1 MLNERG
7 KSGGPCL
14 ILDLKG
20 KTSLFTVECDVIY
33 GLVICGLCC
42 IEVYSFSA
50 RLVESFYP
58 KQMLNV
64 TCFFCICWNSHK
76 ICTFLFVTT
85 GYHVDWVA
93 DVESS
98 LHPWK
103 KFTWSWCMTF
113 WMYCWVHFA
122 NILFRMSAVLCSSG
136 ILACNFFSCGILI
149 LFWYQDSAGLVE
161 LIWKSS
167 FLFGGRVWKRP
178 VLILPWLF
186 GGIHQGS
193 HLVQNFC
200 LVGGFWLLIQS
211 P

>member
-113 WMYCWVHFA
+113 ECIVEFTLLIFCLGCLQFYVHQEYWPV
-122 NILFRMSAVLCSSG
+122 I
-136 ILACNFFSCGILI
+136 
-149 LFWYQDSAGLVE
+149 
-161 LIWKSS
+161 S
-167 FLFGGRVWKRP
+167 FLVASLSYFGIRI
-178 VLILPWLF
+178 VLAL
-186 GGIHQGS
+186 
-193 HLVQNFC
+193 
-200 LVGGFWLLIQS
+200 
-211 P
+211 